1 MKFENFIAL
10 RYILGKRSLNIITVI
25 TFISIL
31 GITTGVAV
39 IIVVMSIFNGF
50 RDFTEGQILQ
60 HDPHVRIIPESDMD
74 ISNNS
79 KLVSFLDNEPE
90 IIDYS
95 PVFSDRTAILHEGNM
110 IIAEINAVPI
120 DNLSY
125 LDSFHSF
132 VVIGGLEFNPGS
144 QIPGVIVG
152 VGIAETLSLYPGD
165 TLALISPEMIEISL
179 RSFRR
184 VPPVK
189 VLVNGIFQTNNPKYD
204 QNMLI
209 GAKSVVDGLANKH
222 NNANFVDIKI
232 KDPYD
237 HAELQSKI
245 ESNFPGLKTISW
257 KNINV
262 ELYNVMRFEQLAA
275 FVILSIIILIA
286 VFNVLASLTMSVI
299 DKKSD
304 IGILKA
310 IGANKEGITRIF
322 RNVGLFSGVF
332 STVLGTALGL
342 FLCYGQINFK
352 WFKVDTSKFIID
364 AIPVKID
371 YFYVLIVI
379 ITSIVL
385 SVIATIYPSKRA
397 AKTNILNALRS
408 E

>member
-1 MKFENFIAL
+1 
-10 RYILGKRSLNIITVI
+10 
-25 TFISIL
+25 
-31 GITTGVAV
+31 
-39 IIVVMSIFNGF
+39 
-50 RDFTEGQILQ
+50 
-60 HDPHVRIIPESDMD
+60 
-74 ISNNS
+74 
-79 KLVSFLDNEPE
+79 
-90 IIDYS
+90 
-95 PVFSDRTAILHEGNM
+95 
-110 IIAEINAVPI
+110 
-120 DNLSY
+120 
-125 LDSFHSF
+125 
-132 VVIGGLEFNPGS
+132 
-144 QIPGVIVG
+144 
-152 VGIAETLSLYPGD
+152 
-165 TLALISPEMIEISL
+165 
-179 RSFRR
+179 
-184 VPPVK
+184 
-189 VLVNGIFQTNNPKYD
+189 
-204 QNMLI
+204 
-209 GAKSVVDGLANKH
+209 
-222 NNANFVDIKI
+222 
-232 KDPYD
+232 
-237 HAELQSKI
+237 
-245 ESNFPGLKTISW
+245 
-257 KNINV
+257 
-262 ELYNVMRFEQLAA
+262 MRFEQLAA